1 MSPIGPM
8 RPMSPIHTLA
18 AAYAAYLRRSETC
31 AYPPTRVWV
40 EAASHCNLQ
49 CLFCGN
55 RMLDKNDRGFMEFDL
70 FARLADEASG
80 VVRQF
85 NLFHRGESLL
95 HPRIGEMIR
104 YASVRGL
111 RTRIHTNGTQLNHDL
126 AVELIESG
134 LDVLSFSFD
143 GYDKEMYELNRP
155 GASFD
160 IVLSNILDLLAAKK
174 KSGSRKPFVAL
185 ELMDIADS
193 PRGELMRKRKDFLR
207 RFEGLPLDKFVI
219 RRPHN
224 WGGLVNITSAPEN
237 VRRTACPLLWHALV
251 VFWDGKVLPCPQD
264 FFGALQLGDA
274 NNERLMDIW
283 NGDSLRALRR
293 EMSRPESLERK
304 PCVDCDRILRATF
317 AGIPT
322 DYLGRFLS
330 ETVFDNSWLGRKLPH

>member
-1 MSPIGPM
+1 MSHILPN
-8 RPMSPIHTLA
+8 LA
-18 AAYAAYLRRSETC
+18 ATYLAYRKRSETC

-40 EAASHCNLQ
+40 EATSHCNLK
-49 CLFCGN
+49 CSFCGN
-55 RMLDKNDRGFMEFDL
+55 RMLGKDDRGFMEFDL
-70 FARLADEASG
+70 FRKLADEASG

-104 YASVRGL
+104 YARNKGL
-111 RTRIHTNGTQLNHDL
+111 RTRIHTNGTRLSHDL
-126 AVELIESG
+126 AIELIESG

-143 GYDKEMYELNRP
+143 GYDREMYEANRP

-160 IVLSNILDLLAAKK
+160 KVLANMIGLLAAKK
-174 KSGSRKPFVAL
+174 ESGAKKPFVAL
-185 ELMDIADS
+185 ELMELADC
-193 PRGELMRKRKDFLR
+193 PADELKKKRADFLR
-207 RFEGLPLDKFVI
+207 SFEGLPLDKFII

-224 WGGLVNITSAPEN
+224 WGGLVNTTSAPEN

-264 FFGALQLGDA
+264 FFGALRIGDA
-274 NNERLMDIW
+274 NEQRLMDIW
-283 NGDSLRALRR
+283 NSEGLRALRR
-293 EMSRPESLERK
+293 EMARPESLTRK
-304 PCVDCDRILRATF
+304 PCLDCDRILRPTF

-330 ETVFDNSWLGRKLPH
+330 EAVFGNGWLGKKLPH